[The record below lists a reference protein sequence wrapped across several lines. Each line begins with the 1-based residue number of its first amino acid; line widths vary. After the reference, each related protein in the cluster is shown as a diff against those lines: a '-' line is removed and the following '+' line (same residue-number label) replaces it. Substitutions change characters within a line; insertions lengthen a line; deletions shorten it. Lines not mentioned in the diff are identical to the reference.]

1 MIREPI
7 RIDISGNHDIG
18 DIKMTQSQQNPQ
30 SDPGQFEKN
39 ANSPST
45 GMVGEFLHFLT
56 HNKKWWLFPII
67 VILLLMGVLVVLGG
81 TAAGP
86 FIYTLF

>member
-45 GMVGEFLHFLT
+45 GMVGEF
-56 HNKKWWLFPII
+56 PII